1 MTTHRCGLL
10 LIVMALAPIAE
21 VQAGSPVSMEIKCPV
36 GGKTFTHIGT
46 ASMSQW
52 GSRPDGKPYGSWTF
66 PVPIPECPDNGLVI
80 YREFS
85 SDERKILKRVLAT
98 PEYQQMRGTETP
110 YYRASWLMG
119 QLNDP
124 VENQLWF
131 VQQAAWETDLDLQ
144 RKARY
149 QEEFVRRASSEVK
162 PEPPQDDLTWIVT
175 QLRAVNALRELEKFD
190 EALQLL
196 NSVPLASLDVI
207 VPEEKVT
214 GTTPSGHGKYVENHN
229 EIRAAQSRRSWLPY
243 AETLRKVIV
252 RHDPSS
258 EPIDMLPVRVAARV
272 CATGKS
278 SAPEYKETCESD
290 AVRQQMERAEK
301 MRSLMSTPPKTE
313 GEASR

>member
-1 MTTHRCGLL
+1 MLTYRCGLL
-10 LIVMALAPIAE
+10 LVMTALASIAE
-21 VQAGSPVSMEIKCPV
+21 VQAGSPMPMEIKCPV
-36 GGKTFTHIGT
+36 GGKRFTHIGT
-46 ASMSQW
+46 ATMSRW

-66 PVPIPECPDNGLVI
+66 PVPIAECPDNGLVI

-85 SDERKILKRVLAT
+85 KDEIKTLKRVLAT
-98 PEYQQMRGTETP
+98 PEYQQMRAAETP

-131 VQQAAWETDLDLQ
+131 LQQASWETDLDLP

-149 QEEFVRRASSEVK
+149 QEEFVRRARSEVK
-162 PEPPQDDLTWIVT
+162 PAPPQDELGWIVT

-196 NSVPLASLDVI
+196 DAVPLASLDVV
-207 VPEEKVT
+207 VPEEKVS
-214 GTTPSGHGKYVENHN
+214 GTTPSGLGKKVENYG

-243 AETLRKVIV
+243 ADSLRKVIA

-258 EPIDMLPVRVAARV
+258 EPIDMLPVRVAAGI
-272 CATGKS
+272 CATRQFT
-278 SAPEYKETCESD
+278 APEYKQVCESD
-290 AVRQQMERAEK
+290 AVRQQLDRAEK
-301 MRSLMSTPPKTE
+301 MRSLNSSPPQTDGGTP
-313 GEASR
+313 R